1 MRIAI
6 AGYGVEGE
14 SSFRYF
20 SKDPNN
26 QITIVNETMP
36 EVPIPVDIESMIGE
50 KVFEKLQ
57 GFDLVVRTPGLP
69 PRKIITDGKIWS
81 GTNEFFDKCPGTII
95 GVTGSKGKG
104 TTASLIASIL
114 EEAGKKVW
122 LIGNIG
128 KPALDVLRD
137 VKPEDYVVYELSS
150 FQLWDL
156 EKSPHVAV
164 VLFIEQEHL
173 NVHTDMA
180 EYVAAKANIAKYQS
194 SNDFLVYNKSNKYCN
209 QIAAGSKAKTVG
221 YQDEMS
227 AHVKDDQFYYGEQKI
242 CSINTLQ
249 LTGIHNLDNACAA
262 IDAIWSIVSDSAT
275 IERGLHKFQGLP
287 HRLQFVKEVNR
298 IKYYD
303 DSIATTPGS
312 AIAALRSF
320 DGPKVIILGG
330 SSKGSDFS
338 ELAIELTKHDAAAI
352 LIGDEANSIGE
363 ACLAAGFKNFMIVKN
378 EDMTMELVVNLANG
392 LLADSKIGGTVLLS
406 PASASFGLFKNYVD
420 RGEQYCAAIKAL

>member
-20 SKDPNN
+20 SQNPDN
-26 QITIVNETMP
+26 QITIVNETAP
-36 EVPIPVDIESMIGE
+36 EVAIPMDIDSIIGE
-50 KVFEKLQ
+50 NAFEKLQ
-57 GFDLVVRTPGLP
+57 GFDLVIRTPGLP
-69 PRKIITDGKIWS
+69 PRKILTDGKIWS
-81 GTNEFFDKCPGTII
+81 GTNEFFEKCPGTII

-128 KPALDVLRD
+128 KPALDVLKE

-156 EKSPHVAV
+156 EKSPHIAV

-173 NVHTDMA
+173 NVHKDMA
-180 EYVAAKANIAKYQS
+180 EYVAAKANITKFQTH
-194 SNDFLVYNKSNKYCN
+194 NDLLVFNKSNKYCN
-209 QIAAGSKAKTVG
+209 EISAGSKAKTIG
-221 YQDEMS
+221 YQDEGS
-227 AHVKDDQFYYGEQKI
+227 AHVKDGCFYYGEQNI
-242 CSINTLQ
+242 CSISTLQ

-262 IDAIWSIVSDSAT
+262 IDAIWSITNDCAK
-275 IERGLHKFQGLP
+275 IESGLHKFQGLP
-287 HRLQFVKEVNR
+287 HRFQFVKEVNK

-363 ACLAAGFKNFMIVKN
+363 ACLKAGFNDFVIVKN
-378 EDMTMELVVNLANG
+378 EDMTMELVVSLANG
-392 LLADSKIGGTVLLS
+392 ILAESKVGGAVLLS

-420 RGEQYCAAIKAL
+420 RGEQFCAAVKAL

>member
-6 AGYGVEGE
+6 AGYGAEGE
-14 SSFRYF
+14 SSYRYF
-20 SKDPNN
+20 FQDSNN

-36 EVPIPVDIESMIGE
+36 EVAMPIDVDSIIGE

-57 GFDLVVRTPGLP
+57 GFDLIIRTPGLP
-69 PRKIITDGKIWS
+69 LNKIVTDGKIWS
-81 GTNEFFDKCPGTII
+81 GTNEFFDKCPATII

-104 TTASLIASIL
+104 TTSSLIASIL

-128 KPALDVLRD
+128 KPALDVLKD
-137 VKPEDYVVYELSS
+137 VKPEDFVVYELSS

-156 EKSPHVAV
+156 KKSPHIGV

-173 NVHTDMA
+173 NVHSDMA
-180 EYVAAKANIAKYQS
+180 EYVMAKANIAKYQKS
-194 SNDFLVYNKSNKYCN
+194 DDLIVYNKSNIYCN
-209 QIAAGSKAKTVG
+209 EIASISKAKKIG
-221 YQDEMS
+221 FQDTSS
-227 AHVKDDQFYYGEQKI
+227 AHIKDGNFYYGEQKI

-262 IDAIWSIVSDSAT
+262 IDAIWEVTNDCSV

-287 HRLQFVKEVNR
+287 HRIQFVRKVNN
-298 IKYYD
+298 ISFYD

-320 DGPKVIILGG
+320 EKPKVIILGG

-338 ELAIELTKHDAAAI
+338 ELAIELTKHDVYAI
-352 LIGDEANSIGE
+352 LIGDEAEAIGQ
-363 ACLAAGFKNFMIVKN
+363 ACLKANFKNFVIIKN
-378 EDMTMELVVNLANG
+378 EDMTMELIVQLAKEMLSN
-392 LLADSKIGGTVLLS
+392 SEQGGVVLLS
-406 PASASFGLFKNYVD
+406 PASASFGLFKNYAD
-420 RGEQYCAAIKAL
+420 RGEQFCEAVRNL